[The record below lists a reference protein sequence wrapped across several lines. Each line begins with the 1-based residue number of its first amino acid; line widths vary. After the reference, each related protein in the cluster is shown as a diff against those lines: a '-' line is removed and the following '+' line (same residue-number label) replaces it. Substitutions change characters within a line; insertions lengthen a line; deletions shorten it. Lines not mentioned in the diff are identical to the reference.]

1 MTIDAPAKLNLSLR
15 ILGRRDD
22 GFHELESL
30 MVRLP
35 RLADRLTV
43 EAAGEDEFRCDAEGV
58 PVDATN
64 LVVRARDRY
73 REEAGVA
80 DGSVRLS
87 IGLEKRI
94 PHGAGLGGGSSDAAA
109 MLLAMQHFHDDALSR
124 EELLELAAGLGSD
137 VPFFLGDPV
146 MRVRGRGE
154 ILEAVDGADAP
165 PSRPVLLLKPS
176 FGVSTPDAYRHCL
189 DARELPGVDYR
200 PQEFGWA
207 TLVNDLER
215 PVFQKH
221 LFLAEVKEWLRRQ
234 PGVEG
239 ALMSG
244 SGSTVFAV
252 LDSAERGESLAAE
265 ARKALDP
272 TLWSW
277 WGACGACGASEPVS

>member
-35 RLADRLTV
+35 GLADRLVV
-43 EAAGEDEFRCDAEGV
+43 EACDEDAFHCDAPGV
-58 PVDATN
+58 PVDGSN
-64 LVVRARDRY
+64 LVLRARDGY
-73 REEAGVA
+73 RELLGTSEPL
-80 DGSVRLS
+80 SVR
-87 IGLEKRI
+87 LEKRI

-109 MLLAMQHFHDDALSR
+109 MLRAMQQLHGGAVAEDR
-124 EELLELAAGLGSD
+124 LLELAAALGSD
-137 VPFFLGDPV
+137 VPFFLGDPA
-146 MRVRGRGE
+146 MRVKGRGE
-154 ILEAVDGADAP
+154 LLEVLGEGEVP
-165 PSRPVLLLKPS
+165 PPQPVLLLKPG
-176 FGVSTPDAYRHCL
+176 FGVSTPDAYRAWR
-189 DARELPGVDYR
+189 DARELPGVDYA
-200 PQEFGWA
+200 PQAFPWG

-221 LFLAEVKEWLRRQ
+221 LFLAGMKEWLRRQ
-234 PGVEG
+234 DGVRG

-252 LDSAERGESLAAE
+252 LGSEERGESLAAE
-265 ARKALDP
+265 ARAALDP

-277 WGACGACGASEPVS
+277 CGVWGASAG

>member
-1 MTIDAPAKLNLSLR
+1 MTTDAPAKLNLSLR
-15 ILGRRDD
+15 VLGRRDD

-30 MVRLP
+30 MVQLP
-35 RLADRLTV
+35 GLADRLTV
-43 EAAGEDEFRCDAEGV
+43 EPAEADAFHCDAPGV
-58 PVDATN
+58 PLDAGN
-64 LVVRARDRY
+64 LVVRARDRF
-73 REEAGVA
+73 REAAGVDPA
-80 DGSVRLS
+80 AGFLSVR
-87 IGLEKRI
+87 LEKRI

-109 MLLAMQHFHDDALSR
+109 MLMAMQRLHDDALPR
-124 EELLELAAGLGSD
+124 EQLLELAAGLGSD

-154 ILEAVDGADAP
+154 ILEAVDGDAAL

-176 FGVSTPDAYRHCL
+176 FGVSTPDAYRGWR
-189 DARELPGVDYR
+189 DARELPGVDYA

-252 LDSAERGESLAAE
+252 LAAEELGESLAAG
-265 ARKALDP
+265 AREALDP

-277 WGACGACGASEPVS
+277 CGTCGASAE